1 MKRNDE
7 MFTQS
12 TNILRNLPHYH
23 VHVLSV
29 LFETEI
35 KTKQDK
41 SNSDFVSCVMYS
53 NIKNEMKFKLRSQKE
68 IRLRKLY

>member
-1 MKRNDE
+1 

-12 TNILRNLPHYH
+12 TNTLRNLPHYH

-53 NIKNEMKFKLRSQKE
+53 NIKNEMKS
-68 IRLRKLY
+68 